1 MLEREPPTAAFRLY
15 VARPER
21 DLACVQRRDVTLRQ
35 IVLALLVA
43 GMVGLAAELLLLE
56 HFDSWQQWIPLV
68 MLALGVPAAIVL
80 WRAPSPRTIRVFRQ
94 LMSLMV
100 VTGALGLYLH
110 LQGNIEFAL
119 ERDPGLRGIGLL
131 WKAMRGATPTL
142 APGAL
147 AQLGL
152 LGLAYTFRHPTTTH
166 EKNSE

>member
-1 MLEREPPTAAFRLY
+1 MPCSGFTSPAPSATF
-15 VARPER
+15 
-21 DLACVQRRDVTLRQ
+21 ACVQLRDVTLRQ

-56 HFDSWQQWIPLV
+56 HYDSWQQWIPLV
-68 MLALGVPAAIVL
+68 MLALGLPAAIVV
-80 WRAPSPRTIRVFRQ
+80 WRTPSPETIRVFRQ
-94 LMSLMV
+94 LMSLWM
-100 VTGALGLYLH
+100 VTGALGLYFH

-119 ERDPGLRGIGLL
+119 ERDPALRGIGLL

-166 EKNSE
+166 ETHSE